1 MGRFKATD
9 WLTRGLHM
17 ADDDKGGNAGGE
29 GGEGGSGGN
38 EGGGGG
44 GNANNGGDGG
54 KGGESDDG
62 GDAKVTMTQKA
73 LDDAFADRAT
83 RGGTAALAKAAKDA
97 GFDSVADMTAAAKA
111 TQERN
116 EADKTDL
123 EKANDKVTALEAD
136 AKTAATALEGTQIAS
151 ALATAALA
159 KSIPADRL
167 SDAVALTN
175 LDGVTIEAGKVTGA
189 DEAVTAMIA
198 SKPWIVGKAVQNGG
212 GGTGADGGSR
222 GQGAGDGSVDPAV
235 LDMGKKLGITN
246 PVAIAQA
253 AQAVPNTPSNE
264 IYIQQVIDRVGE
276 RNQNAVAVA
285 AAAKVAADAAV
296 AAQAAVVAS
305 QN

>member
-1 MGRFKATD
+1 MTMFKATD

-17 ADDDKGGNAGGE
+17 ADGDEGGNAGGD
-29 GGEGGSGGN
+29 GGEGGAGGN
-38 EGGGGG
+38 QGGGDG
-44 GNANNGGDGG
+44 GNANNGGDGS
-54 KGGESDDG
+54 KGDKSDDG

-97 GFDSVADMTAAAKA
+97 GFDSVDDMTAAAKA
-111 TQERN
+111 TKER
-116 EADKTDL
+116 EDADKSDL
-123 EKANDKVTALEAD
+123 DKANDKVTALEAD

-175 LDGVTIEAGKVTGA
+175 LDGVTIEDGKVTGA
-189 DEAVTAMIA
+189 EEAVVAMIA

-222 GQGAGDGSVDPAV
+222 GQGAGDGNVSPAV
-235 LDMGKKLGITN
+235 LEMGKKLGIDN

-253 AQAVPNTPSNE
+253 AQAVPNTQSN
-264 IYIQQVIDRVGE
+264 IDYVGQVIERVGQ
-276 RNQNAVAVA
+276 RNQNAVAA
-285 AAAKVAADAAV
+285 AAAVKTAAEAAA
-296 AAQAAVVAS
+296 AAQVALAITD
-305 QN
+305 